1 MNNNELPTLTG
12 KEQRAILFRLLKY
25 LVPHKKAVFIAML
38 LLVLTVIGDVVGP
51 YLIKVFIDDH
61 VAVRN
66 FEQKPLIILGV
77 TYMTIQILNV
87 VITYFQTIK
96 FQQIALKIIQQ
107 LRIDVF
113 KKIHQ
118 LGMRYFDRVR
128 AG

>member
-25 LVPHKKAVFIAML
+25 LAPHKKAVVIALL
-38 LLVLTVIGDVVGP
+38 LLVLTVIGDVIGP

-61 VAVRN
+61 VTVRN

-107 LRIDVF
+107 L
-113 KKIHQ
+113 
-118 LGMRYFDRVR
+118 L
-128 AG
+128 